1 MKLSPILSMLTH
13 VAAAWL
19 VPAGAA
25 HADMIIYDSMT
36 VFQGQQAFTDSF
48 NVSTPGTLTVT
59 VTGVPWLDTVTN
71 LSFFMSSPTGT
82 VGSTLAGAGTESISL
97 NSPGTYSANWFGNA
111 QGLYDLGVVGVNI
124 EFRPNGTP
132 VPLPASILLMLSG
145 LGLLFA
151 WPRIAPSLP
160 TPRSADLSVSG

>member
-1 MKLSPILSMLTH
+1 MKLSQIAS
-13 VAAAWL
+13 VAGLVLATWL
-19 VPAGAA
+19 VPGKAA
-25 HADMIIYDSMT
+25 HADTIIYDSMA
-36 VFQGQQAFTDSF
+36 VFQGQQAFSDSF
-48 NVSTPGTLTVT
+48 SVSTPGTLTVT
-59 VTGVPWLDTVTN
+59 VTDVPWLDTVTD

-82 VGSTLAGAGTESISL
+82 VGSTLNGAGTESITLS
-97 NSPGTYSANWFGNA
+97 SAGTYSANWFGNA

-151 WPRIAPSLP
+151 WPRIVPSLP
-160 TPRSADLSVSG
+160 TPNAAS